1 MSTYNLPQCQKSDL
15 PPITTNLSDFMSFR
29 NRQFLLVDKTAL
41 ICNLI
46 RESKVSLYRP
56 RRFGKTLLLST
67 IRDLYTN
74 GTKNFEGLAIHDLWQ
89 RPCCPVISLSLF
101 GMSDPETFEYELCA
115 LMRGAFAKAGFVD
128 ALSIKTDSLIYLIPK
143 LNLLR
148 GRERIVLLVDECDF
162 PLSANLNNLEA
173 FARNQEILR
182 NLYAWV
188 RSLRNIEFVMFT
200 GIGRYQESS
209 LFSGQD
215 IEDISLEPMF
225 ANLLGYTQ
233 EELESYFAPHI
244 SAAASLL
251 KISEEQ
257 LLDDLKRQ
265 YYGFCFDDNVEIAVY
280 NPIDINNFFR
290 QVIEYP
296 ESVPIFGAYWIN
308 SANAA
313 PLLHTFLER
322 NKTGLDFL
330 DDVKGRGVE
339 ICQCDLNNVFTFD
352 NKLNF
357 PVLMTQTGYFTIK
370 QVINDSSSSFFR
382 TYACSFPN
390 LEIELAYA
398 HIFVRY
404 LTQSHRRHIEHNDWL
419 RQEEEN
425 LRQALDEQD
434 MAQVVNVL
442 NVFLDAIP
450 YDLRA
455 NAKEVA
461 YYTFICWCLQS
472 SAKRKVRSEAL
483 NNSSSSSDLEFTLND
498 CSYVIELKLLTQQQQ
513 QDPQNAVKL
522 AASAQQQIYDRGYDF
537 NDQDGDNIKHYGLA
551 LVVSEHSRQ
560 IEYWR
565 YFDGSNVIAESAVA
579 PVSVENSPEQS
590 Q

>member
-1 MSTYNLPQCQKSDL
+1 MATYHLPQWQKSDL

-29 NRQFLLVDKTAL
+29 NKQFLLVDKTAR
-41 ICNLI
+41 IYNLL
-46 RESKVSLYRP
+46 REKKVSLYRP

-67 IRDLYTN
+67 IRELYTN

-89 RPCCPVISLSLF
+89 RPCCPVVSLSFF
-101 GMSDPETFEYELCA
+101 GLSDPETFEYELCA
-115 LMRGAFAKAGFVD
+115 LMRGAFAQAGFVD
-128 ALSIKTDSLIYLIPK
+128 ALSIKTDSFIYLTPK

-162 PLSANLNNLEA
+162 PLSANLNNPEA

-182 NLYAWV
+182 LFYAWV
-188 RSLRNIEFVMFT
+188 RSLSNIEFVMFT
-200 GIGRYQESS
+200 GIGRYQEST
-209 LFSGQD
+209 LFTGQD
-215 IEDISLEPMF
+215 IRDVSLEPMF

-251 KISEEQ
+251 QISEEQ

-265 YYGFCFDDNVEIAVY
+265 YYGFCFDRDAEIAVY

-498 CSYVIELKLLTQQQQ
+498 CSYVVELKLLTQQQQ

-522 AASAQQQIYDRGYDF
+522 AAAAQQQVYDRGYDF
-537 NDQDGDNIKHYGLA
+537 NDQDGGDTKHYGLA

-565 YFDGSNVIAESAVA
+565 YFDGTHVIAESAVA
-579 PVSVENSPEQS
+579 PVSMENSPEQS
-590 Q
+590 

>member
-1 MSTYNLPQCQKSDL
+1 MSTYNLPQWQKSDL

-46 RESKVSLYRP
+46 NDRKVSLFRP

-67 IRDLYTN
+67 IRELYTN

-89 RPCCPVISLSLF
+89 YPCCPVISLSFF
-101 GMSDPETFEYELCA
+101 GMSNPETFEHELCA
-115 LMRGAFAKAGFVD
+115 HMRDAFAQAGFVD
-128 ALSIKTDSLIYLIPK
+128 ALSIKTDSIIDLTAELD
-143 LNLLR
+143 LLR
-148 GRERIVLLVDECDF
+148 GQQAIVILVDECDF
-162 PLSANLNNLEA
+162 PLSANLNNPEA
-173 FARNQEILR
+173 FARNQNILR
-182 NLYAWV
+182 LFYAWE
-188 RSLRNIEFVMFT
+188 RDLDNLEFIMFT
-200 GIGRYQESS
+200 GIGRYQEST

-215 IEDISLEPMF
+215 IVDVSFEPMY

-265 YYGFCFDDNVEIAVY
+265 YYGFCFDSDAEIAVY
-280 NPIDINNFFR
+280 NPIDINNFFL

-296 ESVPIFGAYWIN
+296 ESAPVFGSYWMN
-308 SANAA
+308 SANSE
-313 PLLHTFLER
+313 PLLLKFLER
-322 NKTGLDFL
+322 NKTGLAFL
-330 DDVKGRGVE
+330 DDVKDQGVW
-339 ICQCDLNNVFTFD
+339 IFQYDLNNVFTFD
-352 NKLNF
+352 NKLHF

-370 QVINDSSSSFFR
+370 QAINNSPSSFSR
-382 TYACSFPN
+382 IYACSFPN
-390 LEIELAYA
+390 QEIELAYGK
-398 HIFVRY
+398 IFVRY
-404 LTQSHRRHIEHNDWL
+404 LTQSHRRHSEHDKWL
-419 RQEEEN
+419 RQETEN
-425 LRQALDEQD
+425 LRQALGEQD

-442 NVFLDAIP
+442 NVFLCAIP

-461 YYTFICWCLQS
+461 FRTFIGWCLQS
-472 SAKRKVRSEAL
+472 SAERKVRSEAL
-483 NNSSSSSDLEFTLND
+483 NNSSSSDLEFTLND
-498 CSYVIELKLLTQQQQ
+498 CSYVVELKLLTQQQQ
-513 QDPQNAVKL
+513 QDPQNAANL

-579 PVSVENSPEQS
+579 PVSMENSPEQS